1 MPLFQLTG
9 STEAAIY
16 GEPNMYQ
23 AHSTWLASLI
33 LRTSLWVWNYHSF
46 HFTLKS
52 LLLEEGQA
60 TTVVKQSQDQRPVV
74 LDPRG
79 HMKFY
84 LTMAGISSRKQ

>member
-1 MPLFQLTG
+1 
-9 STEAAIY
+9 
-16 GEPNMYQ
+16 MYQ
-23 AHSTWLASLI
+23 AHSTRLAFLI
-33 LRTSLWVWNYHSF
+33 LRTSLWVWNYHSS

-60 TTVVKQSQDQRPVV
+60 TAVLKQSQDQRPVV

-84 LTMAGISSRKQ
+84 LTTTEISSRKQ